1 MSKKI
6 GKKEFLNILFSVS
19 LEMIVAALFFGGVF
33 YLANKYASFC
43 SGVFAASVGGII
55 GVMLALVSI
64 YRRVRRYFND

>member
-1 MSKKI
+1 
-6 GKKEFLNILFSVS
+6 

-33 YLANKYASFC
+33 YLVNKYASFC